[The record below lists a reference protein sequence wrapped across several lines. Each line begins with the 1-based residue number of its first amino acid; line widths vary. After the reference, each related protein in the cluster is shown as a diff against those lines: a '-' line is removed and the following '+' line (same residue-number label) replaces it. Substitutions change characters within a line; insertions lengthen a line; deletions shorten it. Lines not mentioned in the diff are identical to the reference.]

1 MGQVLRLISAW
12 GEREVADGDYVVGR
26 SDDATIVIDH
36 PAVSREH
43 LGVRRE
49 DDGWVV
55 EDLGSKFG
63 TFRAGDLVTRIEVAD
78 AVVLHL
84 GDPDGPAIEFVLVEG
99 SSAADKSFTTSAT
112 GFHRKTHALQALL
125 RIGRGD
131 ENDIVVADLAVSREH
146 AQIRHVGER
155 LEIKDLKSANGTF
168 VNGQRINNALLE
180 DGDLIEIGRHDFRF
194 NGGMLE
200 EYVDAGL
207 ITFSAQALVVDT
219 ADGHRLVDGVDFSL
233 DERSLL
239 AVVGP
244 SGAGKSTLLSV
255 LTGLRPATR
264 GVVLYEQRDLYRDGA
279 SLRNRIG
286 VVPQADLLHHGLTVR
301 RSLGYTERLR
311 FPPDVSVDERVA
323 RVDEVLAQLG
333 LDHRVD
339 SRIDHLSGGERK
351 RVNVATELLTEPSL
365 LLLDEPASGLDAG
378 LERTLMLMLR
388 DLADE
393 GHTVIVVTH
402 SLDSLH
408 LCDQLL
414 VLAPGGIPAYFGPPD
429 GVQARFGGEE
439 LVDVFHQM
447 SDGDDSER
455 WREQPTH
462 TTVDQTPP
470 PGDDTAGSKKNA
482 PLATRTW
489 FGQLGALSSRFAR
502 VLASDRRNAL
512 LLVLQAPV
520 LGVLMAV
527 ALPTGELSSP
537 SVTEIRFVSTAGL
550 VLFVVLLGATWLGA
564 NNAIREIARERALFE
579 RERAVGLSTSAY
591 VLSKA
596 IVLGGITTVQTFIL
610 VPLALSRQG
619 GPAAG
624 VLLGWPMGE
633 IMLAAALAGLAS
645 MSLALLVSA
654 AVGTPD
660 RATTLLPIV
669 LILQFV
675 LSAGGVLPEL
685 TDKAGL
691 RELSLVS
698 SAQWGFAATAATA
711 DLNGLQSFTNQLGD
725 LRSVDA
731 ADPLPAIEALQEPH
745 PPNQRWA
752 HSGWSWATSVIVL
765 GLLIGGPLAA
775 AIVILRRRKPF
786 T

>member
-1 MGQVLRLISAW
+1 LRMESAS
-12 GEREVADGDYVVGR
+12 GARDVADGEHVVGR
-26 SDDATIVIDH
+26 SADAAIVVDL

-43 LGVRRE
+43 LIVRLE
-49 DDGWVV
+49 DDVWVV
-55 EDLGSKFG
+55 EDPGSRFG
-63 TFRAGDLVTRIEVAD
+63 TFRAGVAVARVAVTEP
-78 AVVLHL
+78 VVLNL
-84 GDPDGPAIEFVLVEG
+84 AAPDGPAIEFLPIADDPV
-99 SSAADKSFTTSAT
+99 AAEPSTTRAT
-112 GFHRKTHALQALL
+112 GFHQTTHALRSLV
-125 RIGRGD
+125 RIGRD
-131 ENDIVVADLAVSREH
+131 EDNDIVVDDLVVSRQH
-146 AQIRHVGER
+146 AELRLSGGQFEIR
-155 LEIKDLKSANGTF
+155 DLRSVNGTF
-168 VNGQRINNALLE
+168 VNGRRITNAPLAE
-180 DGDLIEIGRHDFRF
+180 VDLVEVGRYDFRF
-194 NGGMLE
+194 VDGHLE

-207 ITFSAQALVVDT
+207 ITFSARDVVVET
-219 ADGHRLVDGVDFSL
+219 GDGRRLVDGVDFSL
-233 DERSLL
+233 DARSLL

-264 GVVLYEQRDLYRDGA
+264 GVVLYEHRDLYRDGA
-279 SLRNRIG
+279 PLRSRIG
-286 VVPQADLLHHGLTVR
+286 VVPQADLLHDGLTVR

-311 FPPDVSVDERVA
+311 FPRDVTAAERME
-323 RVDEVLAQLG
+323 RLDEVLMQLG
-333 LDHRVD
+333 LEHRVE
-339 SRIDHLSGGERK
+339 SRIDRLSGGERK

-388 DLADE
+388 DLADD
-393 GHTVIVVTH
+393 GHTVVVVTH

-408 LCDQLL
+408 LCDRLL
-414 VLAPGGIPAYFGPPD
+414 VLAPGGIPAYFGAPD
-429 GVQARFGGEE
+429 GVGARFGGDE

-447 SDGDDSER
+447 SDADDDRE
-455 WREQPTH
+455 WRDTEVFTKQDDFLA
-462 TTVDQTPP
+462 VDDGVPDPKT
-470 PGDDTAGSKKNA
+470 DA
-482 PLATRTW
+482 PLAARTW
-489 FGQLGALSSRFAR
+489 FGQLAALSSRFAS

-527 ALPTGELSSP
+527 ALPTAELSSP
-537 SVTEIRFVSTAGL
+537 GITEIRFVSTAGL

-579 RERAVGLSTSAY
+579 RERAVGLSTSAF

-596 IVLGGITTVQTFIL
+596 IVLGAITTIQAFVL
-610 VPLALSRQG
+610 VPIALSRQG
-619 GPAAG
+619 GPADAL
-624 VLLGWPMGE
+624 VFGWPMGE
-633 IMLAAALAGLAS
+633 LMVAAALAGLAS

-685 TDKAGL
+685 TDKPVL

-698 SAQWGFAATAATA
+698 SAQWGFAATASTA
-711 DLNGLQSFTNQLGD
+711 DLNELQAFTNQLGD

-731 ADPLPAIEALQEPH
+731 ADPLPVIEALDEPH
-745 PPNQRWA
+745 GPNQRWA
-752 HSGWSWATSVIVL
+752 HRTSSWTTSVMML
-765 GLLIGGPLAA
+765 LALIGAPLAA
-775 AIVILRRRKPF
+775 AVVVLRRRKPS

>member
-1 MGQVLRLISAW
+1 MAPALRLISAW
-12 GEREVADGDYVVGR
+12 GTREVTDGVHVVGR
-26 SDDATIVIDH
+26 SEDALLVVDRPT
-36 PAVSREH
+36 VSREH
-43 LGVRRE
+43 LVVRCE
-49 DDGWVV
+49 HDCWIV
-55 EDLGSKFG
+55 EDPGSSSG
-63 TFRAGDLVTRIEVAD
+63 TFRAGVLVTRIEVTE
-78 AVVLHL
+78 AVVVHL
-84 GDPDGPAIEFVLVEG
+84 AAPDGPAIEFVPVDVEP
-99 SSAADKSFTTSAT
+99 SVVTPPASRAAGT
-112 GFHRKTHALQALL
+112 HQITHALQARL
-125 RIGRGD
+125 RIGRGE
-131 ENDIVVADLAVSREH
+131 ENDIVVDDLSVSRQH
-146 AQIRHVGER
+146 AVMQLSGGRFEIR
-155 LEIKDLKSANGTF
+155 DLKSANGTF
-168 VNGQRINNALLE
+168 VNGQRIGRAPLD
-180 DGDLIEIGRHDFRF
+180 DGDLVEIGRHEFRF
-194 NGGMLE
+194 IDGQLE
-200 EYVDAGL
+200 EYADEGL
-207 ITFSAQALVVDT
+207 ITFSAHDLVVD
-219 ADGHRLVDGVDFSL
+219 AENGFRLVDGVNFSL
-233 DERSLL
+233 DARSLL

-244 SGAGKSTLLSV
+244 SGSGKSTLLSV
-255 LTGLRPATR
+255 LTGLRPATQ
-264 GVVLYEQRDLYRDGA
+264 GVVLYEGRDLYRDGA
-279 SLRNRIG
+279 ALRSRIG
-286 VVPQADLLHHGLTVR
+286 IVPQADLLHDGLTIR

-311 FPPDVSVDERVA
+311 LPPDVSAAERVA
-323 RVDEVLAQLG
+323 RIDEVLAQLG

-365 LLLDEPASGLDAG
+365 ILLDEPASGLDAG

-393 GHTVIVVTH
+393 GHTVVVVTH

-414 VLAPGGIPAYFGPPD
+414 VLAPGGIPAYFGQPED
-429 GVQARFGGEE
+429 AQAGFGGEE

-447 SDGDDSER
+447 SDGDDERQWRSE
-455 WREQPTH
+455 PTCSTADEPRLPDGNANDPK
-462 TTVDQTPP
+462 TT
-470 PGDDTAGSKKNA
+470 
-482 PLATRTW
+482 ATVAARTW
-489 FGQLGALSSRFAR
+489 FGQLAALSSRFAR

-527 ALPTGELSSP
+527 ALPTAELSSP
-537 SVTEIRFVSTAGL
+537 GVTEIRFVSTAGL

-596 IVLGGITTVQTFIL
+596 IVLGAITTAQAL
-610 VPLALSRQG
+610 VMVPIALSRQG
-619 GPAAG
+619 GPADA

-633 IMLAAALAGLAS
+633 IMLAAAFAGLAS
-645 MSLALLVSA
+645 MSLALLISS

-685 TDKAGL
+685 TDKPVL

-711 DLNGLQSFTNQLGD
+711 DLNELQSFTNQLGD

-731 ADPLPAIEALQEPH
+731 ADPLPAIEALQEPQA
-745 PPNQRWA
+745 PNQRWA
-752 HSGWSWATSVIVL
+752 HEGSSWMTSLVML
-765 GLLIGGPLAA
+765 GVLIGAPLAA

>member
-1 MGQVLRLISAW
+1 MGPALRLISAW
-12 GEREVADGDYVVGR
+12 GTHEVADGEHIIGR
-26 SDDATIVIDH
+26 SEDATIVIDH
-36 PAVSREH
+36 PTVSREH
-43 LGVRRE
+43 LVVRRE
-49 DDGWVV
+49 HDGWVL
-55 EDLGSKFG
+55 EDLGSRSG
-63 TFRAGDLVTRIEVAD
+63 TFRAGDLVTRVKITE

-84 GDPDGPAIEFVLVEG
+84 AAPDGPAIEFVPVEDERTIVEPFANR
-99 SSAADKSFTTSAT
+99 AAGVHQTT
-112 GFHRKTHALQALL
+112 HVLQARL
-125 RIGRGD
+125 RIGRGE
-131 ENDIVVADLAVSREH
+131 ENDIVVDDLSVSRQH
-146 AQIRHVGER
+146 AVMRLLGGRFEIR
-155 LEIKDLKSANGTF
+155 DLKSANGTF
-168 VNGQRINNALLE
+168 VNGRRVGSATLD
-180 DGDLIEIGRHDFRF
+180 DGDLVEIGRHEFRF
-194 NGGMLE
+194 TDGRLE

-207 ITFSAQALVVDT
+207 ITFSAQDLVVE
-219 ADGHRLVDGVDFSL
+219 AENGLRLVDGVDFSL
-233 DERSLL
+233 DARSLL

-255 LTGLRPATR
+255 LTGLRPATQ
-264 GVVLYEQRDLYRDGA
+264 GVVLYEDRDLYRDGA
-279 SLRNRIG
+279 ALRSRIG
-286 VVPQADLLHHGLTVR
+286 VVPQADLLHDGLTIR

-311 FPPDVSVDERVA
+311 LPPDVSTAERVA

-393 GHTVIVVTH
+393 GHTVVVVTH

-408 LCDQLL
+408 LCDHLL

-429 GVQARFGGEE
+429 GAQARFGGEE

-447 SDGDDSER
+447 SDGDDDR
-455 WREQPTH
+455 QWRGELARS
-462 TTVDQTPP
+462 TTDEPRLP
-470 PGDDTAGSKKNA
+470 DGDTTDPKINA
-482 PLATRTW
+482 TLAARTW
-489 FGQLGALSSRFAR
+489 LGQLAALSSRFAR

-527 ALPTGELSSP
+527 ALPTAELSSP
-537 SVTEIRFVSTAGL
+537 GVTEIRFVSTAGL

-596 IVLGGITTVQTFIL
+596 IVLGAITTVQAFIL
-610 VPLALSRQG
+610 VPIALSRQG
-619 GPAAG
+619 GPASA
-624 VLLGWPMGE
+624 VLLGWPIGE
-633 IMLAAALAGLAS
+633 IMLAAAFAGLAS
-645 MSLALLVSA
+645 MSLALLISS

-685 TDKAGL
+685 TDKPVL
-691 RELSLVS
+691 RELSLAS

-711 DLNGLQSFTNQLGD
+711 DLNELQSFTNQLGD

-731 ADPLPAIEALQEPH
+731 ADPLPAIEALQEPQA
-745 PPNQRWA
+745 PNQRWA
-752 HSGWSWATSVIVL
+752 HDRSSWMTSLLML
-765 GLLIGGPLAA
+765 GVLIGAPLAA

-786 T
+786 A